1 MSDRTIGR
9 LLVVVQ
15 IALLAALVLL
25 PAGDDFTVPSWLRAA
40 STIALVL
47 GLAIVAVGAL
57 ALGRAL
63 TASPVPN
70 ESGSLR
76 TGGPYRFVRHPIYTG
91 VLLIVVAVAAR
102 SGNWVTVAVA
112 LVTVEF
118 FWIKARWEE
127 RRLADR
133 YPGYGE
139 YAARTPRFV
148 PGFTSWR

>member
-1 MSDRTIGR
+1 MSDHTIGR

-15 IALLAALVLL
+15 VALLAALVLL
-25 PAGDDFTVPSWLRAA
+25 PAGDDFKVASWLQTA

-91 VLLIVVAVAAR
+91 VLLIVAFVNYDKETRNGQIPSFSERTGKAIQR
-102 SGNWVTVAVA
+102 SKGT
-112 LVTVEF
+112 T
-118 FWIKARWEE
+118 R
-127 RRLADR
+127 
-133 YPGYGE
+133 G
-139 YAARTPRFV
+139 
-148 PGFTSWR
+148 